1 MGGIIRLTQQVNEG
15 RAYMLVAILQELLQS
30 VLKLSVIFCLA
41 FMVACTALMIV
52 CLVRGD
58 IRINIVRGSAEKESK

>member
-30 VLKLSVIFCLA
+30 VLKLSVIFGLA

-58 IRINIVRGSAEKESK
+58 IRINIVRGSAEKESR

>member
-15 RAYMLVAILQELLQS
+15 RVYMLVAILQELLQS
-30 VLKLSVIFCLA
+30 VLKLSVIFGLA

-58 IRINIVRGSAEKESK
+58 IRINIVRGSAEKESR